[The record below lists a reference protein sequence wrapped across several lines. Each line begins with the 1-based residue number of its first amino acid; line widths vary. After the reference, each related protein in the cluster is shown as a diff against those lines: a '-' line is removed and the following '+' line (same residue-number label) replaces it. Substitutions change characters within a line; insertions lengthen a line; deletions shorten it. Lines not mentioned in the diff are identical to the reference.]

1 MPLSI
6 PLFISDETSSECHS
20 ENSVNEQVHELG
32 FDFIS
37 CSTFSGDISLLELNF
52 KAIIANIC
60 IFFSFLLLIEIVQLY
75 HPRVMGTSVSIAV
88 VASSSSIKFFSWS
101 PQFYDGVGIA
111 CLLNTTL
118 VLPKFEVIAY

>member
-20 ENSVNEQVHELG
+20 ENSVNE
-32 FDFIS
+32 
-37 CSTFSGDISLLELNF
+37 
-52 KAIIANIC
+52 
-60 IFFSFLLLIEIVQLY
+60 QLY